1 MSRTS
6 ALIFLLFTGALAGNA
21 ALASPPDGAEWGV
34 RWILAVL
41 ALAAGVAVAAPAAL
55 RPRIAA
61 AVTASLLGLFA
72 IEAYEWGFGLFE
84 PPNYPESYDPRTKFE
99 VVLDLRDRGVEAY
112 PTIHPAAY
120 IAPRKIA
127 GVVTMPFGGVV
138 NAVTVYCKE
147 NESGQYLVYDSD
159 EQGFNNPRGLWQR
172 SSVEVALVGDSFTQ
186 GACALEGS
194 FASHLRRRFD
204 GVLNLGSGNNGPL
217 IELATIKE
225 YLQEFRPPVVLW
237 FYYEGNDLANLK
249 EERQSALLLR
259 YLAGNFRQGLR
270 QRQSEIDLQV
280 RSFVNRSVAQLRAAG
295 SRGVV
300 HEEPYGAREFARLAL
315 TQKHLGHLA
324 LRSRLGG
331 EPAKT
336 SPSLRLFA
344 RILAEANQTVASWH
358 GKLYFV
364 YLPAYEYLRRG
375 ETEAQRD
382 GVLEAARSH
391 GIPIIDIDALFRARA
406 APLELFPFNQDGVH
420 YTQEGNRLIADRVI
434 QVLASEP
441 R

>member
-1 MSRTS
+1 M
-6 ALIFLLFTGALAGNA
+6 A
-21 ALASPPDGAEWGV
+21 ATV
-34 RWILAVL
+34 I
-41 ALAAGVAVAAPAAL
+41 
-55 RPRIAA
+55 
-61 AVTASLLGLFA
+61 ASLLGLFA

-84 PPNYPESYDPRTKFE
+84 PPNYPDSYDPRTKFE

-147 NESGQYLVYDSD
+147 NETGQYLVYDSD
-159 EQGFNNPRGLWQR
+159 EQGFNNPSGIWQR
-172 SSVEVALVGDSFTQ
+172 SSVEVALIGDSFTQ

-225 YLQEFRPPVVLW
+225 YLPEFSPPIVVW

-249 EERQSALLLR
+249 DERQSALLMR
-259 YLAGNFRQGLR
+259 YLAGDFRQRIR
-270 QRQSEIDLQV
+270 QRQSEIDVQV
-280 RSFVNRSVAQLRAAG
+280 RAFVNSSVAQLRAAG

-300 HEEPYGAREFARLAL
+300 HEEPYGPAEFARLAL
-315 TQKHLGHLA
+315 TQKHLEHLA
-324 LRSRLGG
+324 VGPATRSG
-331 EPAKT
+331 EAKAN
-336 SPSLRLFA
+336 PGLRLFA
-344 RILAEANQTVASWH
+344 RILGEANETVASWQ

-364 YLPAYEYLRRG
+364 YLPAYETLRRG
-375 ETEAQRD
+375 EIEPQRD
-382 GVLEAARSH
+382 AVLEAARSH
-391 GIPIIDIDALFRARA
+391 EIPIIDIDALFRARA
-406 APLELFPFNQDGVH
+406 DPLDLFPFNQDGVH
-420 YTQEGNRLIADRVI
+420 YTQEGNRLIAERVI
-434 QVLASEP
+434 GAITAEFDEG